1 MSEHL
6 IDIRVYYED
15 TDAGGIVY
23 HSNYLNFAERA
34 RCELM
39 RELGHECSSLHK
51 EMGMMFV
58 LKHAELDYSAPAFL
72 DDALQVATTVS
83 YMKNTSFQL
92 HQNVRKGGSDICRMI
107 VTLVC
112 VDANTIKPMRLPDN
126 LRAKLEPYLKTE
138 A

>member
-1 MSEHL
+1 MSEHV

-34 RCELM
+34 RCEMM
-39 RELGHECSSLHK
+39 RDLGHQCSTLHD
-51 EMGMMFV
+51 EAGVMFV
-58 LKHAELDYSAPAFL
+58 LKAAELDYIAPSKL
-72 DDALQVATTVS
+72 DDALQVATTVA

-92 HQNVRKGGSDICRMI
+92 HQNVRKDGKDICRMI

-112 VDANTIKPMRLPDN
+112 VNTDTIKPVRLPDE
-126 LRAKLEPYLKTE
+126 LRTKLEPYLKSE

>member
-1 MSEHL
+1 MSEH
-6 IDIRVYYED
+6 IVDIRVYYED

-34 RCELM
+34 RCEMM
-39 RELGHECSSLHK
+39 RDLGHQCSELHD
-51 EMGMMFV
+51 GIGVMFV
-58 LKHAELDYSAPAFL
+58 VAHAELEYLAPSKL
-72 DDALQVATTVS
+72 DDALQVATSVK

-92 HQNVRKGGSDICRMI
+92 HQNVRKDGKDICRMV

-112 VDANTIKPMRLPDN
+112 VNTDTIKPVRLPN
-126 LRAKLEPYLKTE
+126 ELRSKFEPYLITE

>member
-1 MSEHL
+1 MSEHV

-34 RCELM
+34 RCEMM
-39 RELGHECSSLHK
+39 RDLGHECSALQK
-51 EMGMMFV
+51 DTGIMFV
-58 LKHAELDYSAPAFL
+58 LKAAELDYIAPSKL
-72 DDALQVATTVS
+72 DDALQVATTVA

-92 HQNVRKGGSDICRMI
+92 HQNVRKDGKDICRMI

-112 VDANTIKPMRLPDN
+112 VNTDTIKPVRLPDE
-126 LRAKLEPYLKTE
+126 LRTKLEPYLKSE

>member
-1 MSEHL
+1 MSEHV

-34 RCELM
+34 RCEMM
-39 RELGHECSSLHK
+39 RDLGHQCSTLHDD
-51 EMGMMFV
+51 ENIMFV
-58 LKHAELDYSAPAFL
+58 LKAAELDYIAPSKL

-92 HQNVRKGGSDICRMI
+92 HQNVRKDGKDICRMI

-112 VDANTIKPMRLPDN
+112 VNTDTIKPVRLPDE
-126 LRAKLEPYLKTE
+126 LRTKLEPYLKSE

>member
-1 MSEHL
+1 MTEHV

-34 RCELM
+34 RCEMM
-39 RELGHECSSLHK
+39 RDLGHQCSTLQ
-51 EMGMMFV
+51 EEEGMMFV
-58 LKHAELDYSAPAFL
+58 VKHAELDYVAPSFL
-72 DDALQVATTVS
+72 DDALQVATTIS
-83 YMKNTSFQL
+83 YMKNTSFQM
-92 HQNVRKGGSDICRMI
+92 HQNVRKDGKDICRMI

-112 VDANTIKPMRLPDN
+112 VDPNTVKPKRLPDT
-126 LRAKLEPYLKTE
+126 LREKLEPYTKTE